1 MSEKAN
7 QQNESRLHEL
17 FDAYLTGALKAEDR
31 EDLARALESPEGEEL
46 LKSVMEREVDEAPPL
61 EAQIVKAGIDRW
73 LNEKVAGGGRVV
85 SLKRWGYGVAAA
97 VLVGLIGYVVY
108 RRVGLGKEGNVEV
121 AGYRNDL
128 PPGGNKAVLR
138 LSDGKTVELNAEEAG
153 NVKGQSDAVIS
164 RDSGWVSYQAGSAV
178 RFNDVYTPAGGQV
191 KLALADGTRVWLD
204 ASSSI
209 HFPTAFPSGARE
221 VTVTGQVYF
230 EVAPNSRQAFVVHV
244 KDQTVQVLGTHFNIN
259 AYGGGGS
266 GVKTTLEQGSVLVR
280 TGTGTLLLKP
290 GEQADGMSLKKD
302 ADLEEVLAWKNGEFR
317 FKGAPI
323 EVIMEQVSRWYGAE
337 VVYKDRINE
346 EFVARVPRDVPA
358 SKLLHYLE
366 ETGQVHFLIGDK
378 KITVMK

>member
-1 MSEKAN
+1 MSEKTN
-7 QQNESRLHEL
+7 QQSESRLHEL
-17 FDAYLTGALKAEDR
+17 FDAYLTGALKPEDR
-31 EDLARALESPEGEEL
+31 EDLARALDSPEGEEL
-46 LKSVMEREVDEAPPL
+46 LKSVMEREVDEAAPA
-61 EAQIVKAGIDRW
+61 EALDVKAGIDRW

-85 SLKRWGYGVAAA
+85 SLRRWSYGVAAA
-97 VLVGLIGYVVY
+97 LLVGLIGFVVY
-108 RRVGLGKEGNVEV
+108 RRAGSGKEGNVVV

-128 PPGGNKAVLR
+128 SPGGNKAMLR
-138 LSDGKTVELNAEEAG
+138 LSDGKTVELNGAEAG
-153 NVKGQSDAVIS
+153 DIGGQNDAVIS
-164 RDSGWVSYQAGSAV
+164 RDSGWVSYQAGSRV
-178 RFNDVYTPAGGQV
+178 RYNAIYTPAGGQI

-221 VTVTGQVYF
+221 VTVTGQAYF

-259 AYGGGGS
+259 AYDGGGS

-280 TGTGTLLLKP
+280 SGARTLLLKP

-302 ADLEEVLAWKNGEFR
+302 ADMEEVLAWKNGEFR
-317 FKGAPI
+317 FKGASI

-337 VVYKDRINE
+337 VVYKDKINE
-346 EFVARVPRDVPA
+346 EFVARISRDVPA

>member
-1 MSEKAN
+1 MPEKTN
-7 QQNESRLHEL
+7 QPNESRLHEL

-31 EDLARALESPEGEEL
+31 EDLARALGSPEGEEL
-46 LKSVMEREVDEAPPL
+46 LKSVMERDIDEAPPV
-61 EAQIVKAGIDRW
+61 EVEGVKAGIDRW
-73 LNEKVAGGGRVV
+73 LDEKVARKGRVV

-97 VLVGLIGYVVY
+97 VLIGLIGYVVY
-108 RRVGLGKEGNVEV
+108 RRAGSGKEGNVVV

-128 PPGGNKAVLR
+128 SPGGNVAVLR
-138 LSDGKTVELNAEEAG
+138 LSDGKTVELNAKEAG
-153 NVKGQSDAVIS
+153 DVRGQNDAVIS

-178 RFNDVYTPAGGQV
+178 RFNDVFTPTGGQV

-209 HFPTAFPSGARE
+209 HFPTAFPSGPRE
-221 VTVTGQVYF
+221 VTVTGQAYF
-230 EVAPNSRQAFVVHV
+230 EVAPNSRQAFLVHV
-244 KDQTVQVLGTHFNIN
+244 KDQTIQVLGTHFNVN
-259 AYGGGGS
+259 AYAGDGS
-266 GVKTTLEQGSVLVR
+266 VVKTTLEQGSVLVR
-280 TGTGTLLLKP
+280 SGTRSLLLKP
-290 GEQADGMSLKKD
+290 GEQADGMNLKKD

-337 VVYKDRINE
+337 VVYKDKINE

-366 ETGQVHFLIGDK
+366 ETGQVHFSIEDK
-378 KITVMK
+378 TITVMK